1 MFRAAWAS
9 SGGEGG
15 GGGGGGVREG
25 CGGGGITAAV
35 AQHTLQSLNTAGLHN
50 EAPSPTE
57 CACVC
62 VCLCT
67 RAHSAITDVQIVAP
81 AFPGKTKERRV

>member
-1 MFRAAWAS
+1 MEVRAGA
-9 SGGEGG
+9 GGGRQGEGG
-15 GGGGGGVREG
+15 LR
-25 CGGGGITAAV
+25 GGITAAV

-67 RAHSAITDVQIVAP
+67 RAHSAITDVQIVVP

>member
-1 MFRAAWAS
+1 M
-9 SGGEGG
+9 
-15 GGGGGGVREG
+15 RE
-25 CGGGGITAAV
+25 GITAAV

-62 VCLCT
+62 VCVCVCVCLCT
-67 RAHSAITDVQIVAP
+67 HTHSAITDVQIVVP
-81 AFPGKTKERRV
+81 AFPGKTKERCM

>member
-1 MFRAAWAS
+1 MEVRAGA
-9 SGGEGG
+9 GGRRGEGG
-15 GGGGGGVREG
+15 LRGW
-25 CGGGGITAAV
+25 GITAAV

-62 VCLCT
+62 VCLCA
-67 RAHSAITDVQIVAP
+67 RAHSAITDVQIVVP

>member
-1 MFRAAWAS
+1 MFGPAWAS

-15 GGGGGGVREG
+15 GGVGGAGGVS
-25 CGGGGITAAV
+25 GGITAAV

-57 CACVC
+57 RACVC
-62 VCLCT
+62 VCRHTCT
-67 RAHSAITDVQIVAP
+67 AP
-81 AFPGKTKERRV
+81 